1 MKTLNQIRE
10 EGITVLTESLGS
22 VDTIRF
28 LQQFD
33 AGHGDYTAERRRI
46 LGNPTIDNVLK
57 KIMARRKRHAVHR

>member
-22 VDTIRF
+22 VDAIRF

-33 AGHGDYTAERRRI
+33 AGHGDYTAERQRI
-46 LGNPTIDNVLK
+46 LGNPTVDNVLK
-57 KIMARRKRHAVHR
+57 KIMAHRKRLAPHR

>member
-10 EGITVLTESLGS
+10 EGISVLTESLGS

-46 LGNPTIDNVLK
+46 LGNPTVDEVLR
-57 KIMARRKRHAVHR
+57 KIKARRRRMAPRQ